1 MSSENQ
7 IHEEN
12 DRDPFDVEPVKVP
25 SSTAEEFLQKL
36 DLADDLWSSSTFW
49 MFRGQND
56 ARWELEPSLFR
67 DWDEDTAPGY
77 ELDLIESFIS
87 TANIANLSIP
97 GNSLGFRSHTVHN
110 CSIATERHVTTP
122 KGSRY
127 GLQYD
132 FAHVAFAIAQHSG
145 VPTRLLDFTL
155 DPLVAAYFA
164 ADWTG
169 LVESLEFSPQ
179 HKAMYFSDV
188 LSKFKKSPP
197 DAIAALKRYAK
208 MEREKES
215 ELPTDMAVWAIQVG
229 DLQKTSLRALD
240 HPYGEIQ
247 FLNSQKGIFLC
258 ETENYELR
266 GEPWRS
272 YNGKLTELIKTGG
285 VFKLTLPCTER
296 GKLLDLLKRK
306 RISPLYLKPT
316 YERVAKTIREG
327 MKNQNQDESHS

>member
-1 MSSENQ
+1 MGNENEKN
-7 IHEEN
+7 EEIQE
-12 DRDPFDVEPVKVP
+12 DPFDVEPVKDP

-36 DLADDLWSSSTFW
+36 DLANDRWNSSTFW

-67 DWDEDTAPGY
+67 HWDEGTDPGY
-77 ELDLIESFIS
+77 ELSLVESFIS
-87 TANIANLSIP
+87 TANIANLPIP
-97 GNSLGFRSHTVHN
+97 GNSLGFRSHTFKGRE
-110 CSIATERHVTTP
+110 IGTERHVTFGP
-122 KGSRY
+122 SSRY
-127 GLQYD
+127 GIQYN

-169 LVESLEFSPQ
+169 LLEKLEFSPQ
-179 HKAMYFSDV
+179 HKASYFSDV

-197 DAIAALKRYAK
+197 DAIVALNRYATL
-208 MEREKES
+208 EREKES
-215 ELPTDMAVWAIQVG
+215 ELPTDMAVWAIRMG
-229 DLQKTSLRALD
+229 DLQKTSLRPLD

-247 FLNSQKGIFLC
+247 FLSSQKGIFLC

-266 GEPWRS
+266 GESWRS
-272 YNGKLTELIKTGG
+272 YNGKLADLIQTGG
-285 VFKLTLPCTER
+285 VFKLTLPCTQRAE
-296 GKLLDLLKRK
+296 LLELLKRK

-316 YERVAKTIREG
+316 YERVAKTVRTG
-327 MKNQNQDESHS
+327 TVKA